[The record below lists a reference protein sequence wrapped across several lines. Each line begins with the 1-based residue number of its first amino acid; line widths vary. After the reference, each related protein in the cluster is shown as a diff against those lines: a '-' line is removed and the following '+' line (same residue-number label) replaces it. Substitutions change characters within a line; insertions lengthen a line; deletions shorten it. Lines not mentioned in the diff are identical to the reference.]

1 MTMTQPIYTA
11 TAGPADPNAGA
22 RAKLYAGLAVI
33 TPLLGFLATFNIVT
47 TEQGNAISAF
57 ITAAM
62 GLLGVFGFGLAASKT
77 NKQSKDGT
85 FDAAPVN
92 PAGDVFDALGKIKQ
106 QVDDT
111 VTHATSQVAQATAA
125 IQGAASMIPGGG
137 AFTNSVLSGPVGDLI
152 QAMTDRGESA

>member
-1 MTMTQPIYTA
+1 MTMTQPYYTA
-11 TAGPADPNAGA
+11 TAGPVDANAGA

-33 TPLLGFLATFNIVT
+33 TPMLGFLATFNIVT

-77 NKQSKDGT
+77 NKQTKDGT
-85 FDAAPVN
+85 FDPAPAN
-92 PAGDVFDALGKIKQ
+92 PVGNIFEQLGQIKT

-111 VTHATSQVAQATAA
+111 VVHATTQVAQATAA
-125 IQGAASMIPGGG
+125 IQGAVSMIPGGAG
-137 AFTNSVLSGPVGDLI
+137 ISNAVMAGPVGDLI
-152 QAMTDRGESA
+152 QAMTDRGQS